1 MKLKFYYRTEPNYVK
16 YKSFEVNKIQ
26 LSLVRIYGDRGVIYH
41 YEYEIFTT
49 YYNKLA
55 KLCSTIANYAGIK
68 GWRFKKLL
76 TKKDILSAVK
86 YFSHQCMEYGEI
98 PALTEIDYDIT
109 KRYCKGVLRDIINV
123 QEILL

>member
-26 LSLVRIYGDRGVIYH
+26 FSLVRICGDYGVIYH

-55 KLCSTIANYAGIK
+55 KLCSTIANYTGIK

-76 TKKDILSAVK
+76 TRNDILKSVK
-86 YFSHQCMEYGEI
+86 YFSHQCMEYGEVPI
-98 PALTEIDYDIT
+98 LTEIDFDIIS
-109 KRYCKGVLRDIINV
+109 RYRKGVLRDIISV